1 MDSTLVRGAGLN
13 HLALITDD
21 LETTTRFW
29 HGVLGA
35 PLVATIGT
43 ETFRHY
49 FFDVGH
55 GATVA
60 FFEYRG
66 HPVHRFAKPAGVPDK
81 RAVQFDH
88 VSLNL
93 PDEAAL
99 LVLRQRLLDHS
110 CEVTEVVD
118 HGLMQ
123 SIYFT
128 DPNGIALEASWWAD
142 NPTGRPPAPDDGRY
156 SDPDPI
162 PAVRELLDTGDLGM
176 LPATSLV
183 DEPTG
188 DMYRVVRVQR

>member
-1 MDSTLVRGAGLN
+1 M
-13 HLALITDD
+13 
-21 LETTTRFW
+21 
-29 HGVLGA
+29 LGA
-35 PLVATIGT
+35 SLVATIGNT
-43 ETFRHY
+43 AFRHY

-66 HPVHRFAKPAGVPDK
+66 HAVPQFAKPAGIPDK

-99 LVLRQRLLDHS
+99 PELRQRLLEHG
-110 CEVTEVVD
+110 CEGTNVVD
-118 HGLMQ
+118 YGLMQ

-142 NPTGRPPAPDDGRY
+142 NPT
-156 SDPDPI
+156 
-162 PAVRELLDTGDLGM
+162 
-176 LPATSLV
+176 ATSPRPAMLTIATRTPSRRSRNSSPLLLLAGYQQRGWSTSPLV
-183 DEPTG
+183 TCII
-188 DMYRVVRVQR
+188 